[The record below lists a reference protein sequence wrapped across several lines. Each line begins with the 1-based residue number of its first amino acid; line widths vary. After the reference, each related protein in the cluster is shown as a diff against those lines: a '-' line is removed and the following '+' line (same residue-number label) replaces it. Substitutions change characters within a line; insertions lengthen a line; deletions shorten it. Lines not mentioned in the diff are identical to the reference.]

1 MSVTIQDD
9 MWAAAKGMRG
19 KQGDALMLALLRY
32 GFEGEEVEGDD
43 PLYPFFT
50 LCRERIDMS
59 VRRSKTGAGRKPKEK
74 ECSKSKRDFD
84 LNQNPDA
91 CEIKKAPYEVRG
103 DEVSR
108 GEESTTTEV
117 RALDSNQTR
126 KEAEDVNADV
136 ARIITHLNAA
146 TGKSYR
152 TDAKESRKLIGA
164 RLREG
169 FTVEDCLKAIDNCA
183 RMWLHDSEMSRFLQP
198 RTIFGPQKFEG
209 YVNAMSVD
217 ATPADDEWSAYAT
230 GGDTGGDTDA
240 S

>member
-9 MWAAAKGMRG
+9 MWGAAKSMRG

-32 GFEGEEVEGDD
+32 GFEGVEVESDD

-59 VRRSKTGAGRKPKEK
+59 VRRSKTGAGRKAKEK
-74 ECSKSKRDFD
+74 ECSKSKSEFD
-84 LNQNPDA
+84 LNQNANA
-91 CEIKKAPYEVRG
+91 CEIKEPPYEVRR

-108 GEESTTTEV
+108 GEESTTVDADTF
-117 RALDSNQTR
+117 DSNQTR
-126 KEAEDVNADV
+126 KTADINADV

-146 TGKSYR
+146 TGKGYR
-152 TDAKESRKLIGA
+152 TDANESRKLIGA

-183 RMWLHDSEMSRFLQP
+183 RMWLHDAEMSRFLRP

-209 YVNAMSVD
+209 YVNATSVD